1 MRRDRYEARWT
12 QHKLDITMEQVAHA
26 GYSTPSWEAMP
37 HSNLP
42 TCALLLF
49 WHRPAWR
56 QLAEEKQ
63 AYRWPPGLPSSP
75 PLSSRHSPP
84 DRSAPEV
91 VCKTKANTDGKLVSA
106 YRYQPKGTWNS
117 IQLTTPYNLWGL
129 VLAKM
134 CLTIE
139 WLLYEG
145 LLFN

>member
-1 MRRDRYEARWT
+1 
-12 QHKLDITMEQVAHA
+12 
-26 GYSTPSWEAMP
+26 MP

-75 PLSSRHSPP
+75 PLSSEHSPP

-91 VCKTKANTDGKLVSA
+91 VCRTKANTDGKLVSA
-106 YRYQPKGTWNS
+106 YQYPVADLGGVKGMKMHPPLAASNVFFARVHQMIMHQWHAATTTRHNYTLTYQF
-117 IQLTTPYNLWGL
+117 LTYLQTFG
-129 VLAKM
+129 
-134 CLTIE
+134 
-139 WLLYEG
+139 
-145 LLFN
+145 